1 MNCIINESRG
11 TSEHDD
17 LKNTLISV
25 LLSLGN
31 IFISEGLKADPSKSK
46 DITMCINDK

>member
-17 LKNTLISV
+17 LKKTV

-31 IFISEGLKADPSKSK
+31 IFISEGLKVDPSKSK